1 MYTGL
6 TGDALIFHPKLPRH
20 FPVLGLQLKHQILV
34 TQLLLKRWI
43 GPAGLTHQQT
53 QHPQQKT
60 KFHAHSLK
68 RKMNGR
74 GSVATSPDNATITL
88 R

>member
-1 MYTGL
+1 LLVIRWFFTKKCR
-6 TGDALIFHPKLPRH
+6 HLP
-20 FPVLGLQLKHQILV
+20 VQGLQLKHQLLV
-34 TQLLLKRWI
+34 TQLLLKRRI
-43 GPAGLTHQQT
+43 GPTGLTHQQT

-74 GSVATSPDNATITL
+74 RSVAAPDDNATIDL